1 MKLKIALSIFVILL
15 ASIFFY
21 FRDKEINSPELT
33 FFDVFYSVNKDQRL
47 QTLIDST
54 EGPLESIEKYYSG
67 FDKIC
72 TQEVINI
79 LIRYRLPY
87 NFELPAFEKGYS
99 IEICDMELFDSNS
112 KRKQFALHLKILDS
126 SGTQILNITQSGQIE
141 TDNGVVTYFYVN
153 NIEDLR
159 F

>member
-1 MKLKIALSIFVILL
+1 MKLKTALIIFVLLL
-15 ASIFFY
+15 ASTFFC
-21 FRDKEINSPELT
+21 FRDKEANSLELT
-33 FFDVFYSVNKDQRL
+33 FFDYFYSINKDQRL

-79 LIRYRLPY
+79 LIKHRLPY
-87 NFELPAFEKGYS
+87 NFELPAFEKSYS
-99 IEICDMELFDSNS
+99 IEIANLKLINLNN
-112 KRKQFALHLKILDS
+112 KRKNFTLHLIILDS
-126 SGTQILNITQSGQIE
+126 TGNQILNVTQSGQIE
-141 TDNGVVTYFYVN
+141 TDNGVVTYFNVN
-153 NIEDLR
+153 NIEDLI